1 MGVGRNQMI
10 NVLLHEN
17 NPKRYFLNFFKK
29 KKRKV
34 ELRPGAMPPEKVRE
48 IIKRIGKGKKVNIQR
63 VEYDGTPEEK
73 PVTVKIIDITDDYFT
88 GSVINVE
95 RSIKQE
101 LDERIVYIKGG
112 GGTIDFYYDD
122 GDIMSIEEDVD
133 EQIIQQRNVEELLEI
148 LDALEINEEI
158 LISYY
163 DEEKGGVING
173 RGKLVDKDLTSKDFS
188 VEFSVINDIELDKP
202 KTIRLNLEKN
212 IVLDIEVVL

>member
-1 MGVGRNQMI
+1 MGRGEKPAIRA
-10 NVLLHEN
+10 LLHEEAN
-17 NPKRYFLNFFKK
+17 RRYFINFFKK
-29 KKRKV
+29 KKKKV
-34 ELRPGAMPPEKVRE
+34 ELRPGALPPEQVRE
-48 IIKRIGKGKKVNIQR
+48 IIKKIGKNKKVNIRR
-63 VEYDGTPEEK
+63 VEYDGTPEEQ
-73 PVTVKIIDITDDYFT
+73 PITVKIIDITDEYFT

-101 LDERIVYIKGG
+101 LDDRIVYIKGG

-133 EQIIQQRNVEELLEI
+133 EKVIQQRNLEELAEI

-163 DEEKGGVING
+163 DESKGGVING
-173 RGKLVDKDLTSKDFS
+173 RGKLLEKDLNTKDFTI
-188 VEFSVINDIELDKP
+188 EFSVINDIELDKP
-202 KTIRLNLEKN
+202 KVTKLNLEKD

>member
-1 MGVGRNQMI
+1 M
-10 NVLLHEN
+10 
-17 NPKRYFLNFFKK
+17 
-29 KKRKV
+29 
-34 ELRPGAMPPEKVRE
+34 RE
-48 IIKRIGKGKKVNIQR
+48 IIKKIGKGKKVNIQR

-101 LDERIVYIKGG
+101 LDDRIVFIKGG

-122 GDIMSIEEDVD
+122 GDIMRIEEDVD
-133 EQIIQQRNVEELLEI
+133 EQIIQQRNTEELLEI
-148 LDALEINEEI
+148 LDALEMNEDI

-163 DEEKGGVING
+163 DEQKGGVING
-173 RGKLVDKDLTSKDFS
+173 RGKLVGKDINSKDFT

-202 KTIRLNLEKN
+202 KTIQLNLDKDY
-212 IVLDIEVVL
+212 VLDIEVVL

>member
-1 MGVGRNQMI
+1 MGRGENPAIRA
-10 NVLLHEN
+10 LLHEEAN
-17 NPKRYFLNFFKK
+17 RRYFINFFKRK
-29 KKRKV
+29 KKKV
-34 ELRPGAMPPEKVRE
+34 ELRPGALPPEQVRE
-48 IIKRIGKGKKVNIQR
+48 IIKKIGKNKKVNIRR
-63 VEYDGTPEEK
+63 VEYDGTPEEQ
-73 PVTVKIIDITDDYFT
+73 PITVKIIDITDEYFT

-101 LDERIVYIKGG
+101 LDDHIVYIKGG

-133 EQIIQQRNVEELLEI
+133 EKVIQQRNLEELAEI

-163 DEEKGGVING
+163 DEAKGGVING
-173 RGKLVDKDLTSKDFS
+173 RGKLLEKDLNTKDFTI
-188 VEFSVINDIELDKP
+188 EFSVINDIELDKP
-202 KTIRLNLEKN
+202 KVTKLNLEKD

>member
-1 MGVGRNQMI
+1 MSVGKRQST
-10 NVLLHEN
+10 NVLLHEERS
-17 NPKRYFLNFFKK
+17 KRYFFNLFKRKK
-29 KKRKV
+29 KKI
-34 ELRPGAMPPEKVRE
+34 ELRLGAMPPEKVRE
-48 IIKRIGKGKKVNIQR
+48 IVKQIGKGKKVNIQR

-73 PVTVKIIDITDDYFT
+73 PVTIKIMDITDEYFT
-88 GSVINVE
+88 GNVINVE

-101 LDERIVYIKGG
+101 LDNNIVFTKGG
-112 GGTIDFYYDD
+112 GGIVDFYYND

-133 EQIIQQRNVEELLEI
+133 EQIIQQRNIEELLEI

-173 RGKLVDKDLTSKDFS
+173 RGKLVDKDLNAKDFT
-188 VEFSVINDIELDKP
+188 VEFSIINDIELDKP
-202 KTIRLNLEKN
+202 KTIKLNLEKN

>member
-1 MGVGRNQMI
+1 MSVGRRPFV
-10 NVLLHEN
+10 NVLLHEERN
-17 NPKRYFLNFFKK
+17 RRYFFNLFKK
-29 KKRKV
+29 KKKKV
-34 ELRPGAMPPEKVRE
+34 ELRPGALPPEQVKE
-48 IIKRIGKGKKVNIQR
+48 IIKKIGKGKKVNIQR

-122 GDIMSIEEDVD
+122 GDIMRIEEDVD
-133 EQIIQQRNVEELLEI
+133 EQIIQQRNTEELLEI
-148 LDALEINEEI
+148 LDALEINEDI

-163 DEEKGGVING
+163 DEKKGGVING
-173 RGKLVDKDLTSKDFS
+173 RGKLVAKDINSKDFT
-188 VEFSVINDIELDKP
+188 VEFSIINDIELDKP
-202 KTIRLNLEKN
+202 KTIQLNLEKDF
-212 IVLDIEVVL
+212 VLDIEVVL

>member
-1 MGVGRNQMI
+1 MGVGIRQPN
-10 NVLLHEN
+10 NVLLHEDHH
-17 NPKRYFLNFFKK
+17 KRYFLNFFKK
-29 KKRKV
+29 KKKKV

-48 IIKRIGKGKKVNIQR
+48 IVKRIGKGKKVNIQR

-73 PVTVKIIDITDDYFT
+73 PVTVKIIDITDEYFT

-133 EQIIQQRNVEELLEI
+133 EQIIQQRNIEELMEI

-173 RGKLVDKDLTSKDFS
+173 RGKLVAKDLNKKDFT
-188 VEFSVINDIELDKP
+188 VEFSIINDIELDKP
-202 KTIRLNLEKN
+202 KTTHLNLEKN

>member
-1 MGVGRNQMI
+1 MRRGERPAI
-10 NVLLHEN
+10 HALLHEDAN
-17 NPKRYFLNFFKK
+17 RRYFINFFKK
-29 KKRKV
+29 KKKKV
-34 ELRPGAMPPEKVRE
+34 ELRPGALPPEQVRE
-48 IIKRIGKGKKVNIQR
+48 IIKKIGKNKKVNIRR

-73 PVTVKIIDITDDYFT
+73 PITVKIIDITDEYFT

-133 EQIIQQRNVEELLEI
+133 EKIIQQRNLEELTEI
-148 LDALEINEEI
+148 LDALEINEEV

-163 DEEKGGVING
+163 DKEKGGVING
-173 RGKLVDKDLTSKDFS
+173 RGKLVAKDLSTKDFTI
-188 VEFSVINDIELDKP
+188 EFTIINDIELDKP
-202 KTIRLNLEKN
+202 KTTKLNLEKD

>member
-1 MGVGRNQMI
+1 MSVGRRQFV
-10 NVLLHEN
+10 NVLLHEERN
-17 NPKRYFLNFFKK
+17 KRHFINFFKK
-29 KKRKV
+29 KKKKV
-34 ELRPGAMPPEKVRE
+34 ELRPGALPPDKVRE
-48 IIKRIGKGKKVNIQR
+48 IVKQLGKGKKVNIRR

-73 PVTVKIIDITDDYFT
+73 PVTVRIIDITDEYFT

-101 LDERIVYIKGG
+101 LDEHVVYIKGG

-133 EQIIQQRNVEELLEI
+133 EQIIQQRNTEELLEI

-173 RGKLVDKDLTSKDFS
+173 RGKLIEKDMDSKNFS
-188 VEFSVINDIELDKP
+188 VEFHVINDIELDKA
-202 KTIRLNLEKN
+202 KVIKLNLDKN